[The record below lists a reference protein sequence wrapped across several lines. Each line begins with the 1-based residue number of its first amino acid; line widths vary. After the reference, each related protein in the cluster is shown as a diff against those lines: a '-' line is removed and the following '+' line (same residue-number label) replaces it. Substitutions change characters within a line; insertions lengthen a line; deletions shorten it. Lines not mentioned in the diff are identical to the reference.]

1 MLRWQL
7 SAAGT
12 ESRVMAVAFLARKDY
27 NMT

>member
-7 SAAGT
+7 SAEGT
-12 ESRVMAVAFLARKDY
+12 ESCVTAVAFLARKDY